1 MTASLNEKMINKMMR
16 SILELINFRIDK
28 EWTK

>member
-1 MTASLNEKMINKMMR
+1 MTASLNEKMINKIMR

-28 EWTK
+28 EYTK